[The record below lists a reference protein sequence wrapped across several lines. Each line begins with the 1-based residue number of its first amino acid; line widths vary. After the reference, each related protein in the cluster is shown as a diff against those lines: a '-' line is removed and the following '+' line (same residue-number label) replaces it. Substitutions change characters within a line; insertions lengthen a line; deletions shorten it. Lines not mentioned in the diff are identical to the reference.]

1 MRNGQLPGPVKF
13 PMNTTRISQYAADA
27 AKSSCLAAFVSRLIA
42 ALNSRVKTINTP
54 TALKVS
60 RLLVSMVLV
69 VVVLPEGSTSMCAA
83 VFVNW
88 YMVMTGIT
96 SRQNMMKVI
105 RMLTSLSIREL
116 L

>member
-13 PMNTTRISQYAADA
+13 PMNTTRIAQYAADA

-88 YMVMTGIT
+88 YMVTDGVRVCQWFNETIGLT
-96 SRQNMMKVI
+96 YQLEQSRG
-105 RMLTSLSIREL
+105 
-116 L
+116 